1 MTLAEQKRLTIIL
14 SITDSLLLKIVSVC
28 VSLGEYPTI
37 RFYSPRNPGYEAG
50 VLCSYLAQFVQ
61 VELDKYA
68 KFHEDFPP
76 ASSRPRGALIITDRS
91 MDLFA
96 PLVHEFTYQAMIHDL
111 LRIIDGDRVYYDVAF
126 PSNNTNEAP
135 KKAEISEKDIIWVAN
150 RHLHMKDLI
159 DKLVKDFEKFRAKNP
174 QFAERLVPPI

>member
-1 MTLAEQKRLTIIL
+1 MADLPH
-14 SITDSLLLKIVSVC
+14 LKIVSVC
-28 VSLGEYPTI
+28 VSLGEYPAI
-37 RFYSPRNPGYEAG
+37 RFYSPQNPGYEAG
-50 VLCSYLAQFVQ
+50 VLCSYLARFVQ
-61 VELDKYA
+61 VELDQYA

-76 ASSRPRGALIITDRS
+76 VSSRPRGALIITDRS

-111 LRIIDGDRVYYDVAF
+111 LRIIDGERVFYDAAVHPGGIIENA
-126 PSNNTNEAP
+126 
-135 KKAEISEKDIIWVAN
+135 KKAEISEKDTIWVAN

-174 QFAERLVPPI
+174 QFADRSAPQI